1 MLKFYHLILIIL
13 SFSYSYE
20 VGETISMAHQNADY
34 TICYAP
40 ELDPNNE
47 VALEDLHDIEKKD
60 GLAER
65 VKMAEAEKKTEKNN
79 TSSQESESSFCE
91 NCGNTLNPKAKFCG
105 SCGTPR
111 A

>member
-40 ELDPNNE
+40 ELDPNGDGIFNFSE
-47 VALEDLHDIEKKD
+47 YNGDLNGGQYYVIFLEM
-60 GLAER
+60 
-65 VKMAEAEKKTEKNN
+65 MATW
-79 TSSQESESSFCE
+79 
-91 NCGNTLNPKAKFCG
+91 
-105 SCGTPR
+105 
-111 A
+111 